1 MADIALQSGRVS
13 SLASALATHTEKA
26 SFVPKLQKGPATHF
40 REVVRTASTSGGF
53 ATTAKVDAGGKIT
66 MDVSKLGLLTKACVR
81 IRITAS
87 ATAILKNLNWAPNL
101 LAAMI
106 SNIELGTSSR
116 TLVSMS
122 GQELAR
128 RINRS
133 RHRSVYHR
141 RGGYAWSGLGAR
153 YNVPIWT
160 VDGTPVIT
168 ANHDEFGILT
178 LGNKSG
184 APTPIDIYV
193 PLLFSCF
200 DSDASKGLMTSFTES
215 LKVTLTLRKR
225 AAWCEPTGAAAV
237 VMTALDA
244 SLVQQFIVPDAAI
257 ASSTIA
263 ATYPVGKSSQF
274 IVSQEE
280 ILARHDI
287 TPAIGG
293 YDASRKRCNV
303 SVKLSSSS
311 VSLLR
316 GISCYVIKK
325 KFLDGDVKFSN
336 EYVPIT
342 SFTFK
347 ASGRTLID
355 TNAAES
361 DMFSLS
367 HLDDAPD
374 NLHTAITPS
383 GGAGGST
390 AGLHQYQED
399 NILTYMFAHS
409 PHDRTYSSGHLSLAG
424 CASQQYLVNFTIGHR
439 LSDAETNSDDYS
451 VVVVGHA
458 ISVKSVSSSSGA
470 ITNSLSV

>member
-1 MADIALQSGRVS
+1 M
-13 SLASALATHTEKA
+13 
-26 SFVPKLQKGPATHF
+26 
-40 REVVRTASTSGGF
+40 VRTASTSGGF
-53 ATTAKVDAGGKIT
+53 ATAAKVDAGGKIV

-87 ATAILKNLNWAPNL
+87 ADDTLKKLNWAPNL

-116 TLVSMS
+116 TLVSMT

-141 RGGYAWSGLGAR
+141 RGGYAWSGLGSR
-153 YNVPIWT
+153 YNVPVWT
-160 VDGTPVIT
+160 KANAATIT
-168 ANHDEFGILT
+168 LNQDEFGILA
-178 LGNKSG
+178 LGNKSNT
-184 APTPIDIYV
+184 PTPIDIYV

-215 LKVTLTLRKR
+215 LKITLTLRKR
-225 AAWCEPTGAAAV
+225 AAWCEPTAADAV
-237 VMTALDA
+237 VMSALDA

-257 ASSTIA
+257 AASTIA

-280 ILARHDI
+280 VLARADL
-287 TPAIGG
+287 TSASAG
-293 YDASRKRCNV
+293 YSGILRNNV

-325 KFLDGDVKFSN
+325 KFLDADVKFSN

-374 NLHTAITPS
+374 NQHSATTPNGTAPTAAT
-383 GGAGGST
+383 GAV
-390 AGLHQYQED
+390 AGLQQYPED

-424 CASQQYLVNFTIGHR
+424 CASQQYVVNFTIGHR
-439 LSDAETNSDDYS
+439 LEGAAANTEEYC